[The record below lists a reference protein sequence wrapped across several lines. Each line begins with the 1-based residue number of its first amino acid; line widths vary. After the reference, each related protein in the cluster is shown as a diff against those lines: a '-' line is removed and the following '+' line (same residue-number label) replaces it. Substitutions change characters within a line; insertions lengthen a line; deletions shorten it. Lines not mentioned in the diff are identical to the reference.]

1 MSCLIGLRKSAG
13 LPKSR
18 EPMSEPIRLLH
29 FADLHVGME
38 NYGRLD
44 PTTGTSSRVRDFLD
58 RLDEVIEYA
67 LEHEAD
73 LVIFAGDAFKNRDPK
88 PTQQREFA
96 RRIKRLADS
105 IPILLLVGNHDM
117 PGMAAKANSLDIFR
131 ALDVPGVI
139 VGYKPEGRVIE
150 TRRGPVFLAWMPYPM
165 RNRLMNRE
173 EHQGKSI
180 EELEIA
186 LRETVSVIVR
196 NFAEEADGYEMPRV
210 LAGHFSVAEAEFGSE
225 RSVML
230 GRDVAVFT
238 SVLADPRWDYIA
250 LGHIHKHQS
259 LNQDGYPPV
268 VYSGSLERIDFGE
281 EVEEKGFCWVE
292 LARAET
298 RWSFVPVASRSF
310 LTVRVD
316 VCEAPDPTAAVL
328 AKLEGLPLADAVV
341 RVQVK
346 LRAEQEAALRER
358 EVEAVLDQAAHFSI
372 IREVESEARSRLG
385 GLAPETLSPL
395 ELVERYFQSRDV
407 EEDRLLALLAKA
419 ERLLRE
425 ETGPSR

>member
-1 MSCLIGLRKSAG
+1 
-13 LPKSR
+13 
-18 EPMSEPIRLLH
+18 MSEPIRLLH

-165 RNRLMNRE
+165 RNRLMKRE

-210 LAGHFSVAEAEFGSE
+210 LTGHFSVAEAEFGSE

-281 EVEEKGFCWVE
+281 EVEEKGCCWVE
-292 LARAET
+292 LARTET

-316 VCEAPDPTAAVL
+316 VRETPDPTAAVL

-372 IREVESEARSRLG
+372 AREVESEARSRLD
-385 GLAPETLSPL
+385 GLAPEALSPL

-407 EEDRLLALLAKA
+407 EEDRLSALLAQA
-419 ERLLRE
+419 EGLLRE